1 MNTFIRLIR
10 HLLTTSASGRRAFPT
25 ATLQVIEQRIAE
37 GESQHR
43 AEIRLIVEPSLPLGS
58 VLRRITSRER
68 ALALFA
74 QYGIWDTEENCGMLV
89 YINMAD
95 HKIEIVTDRGI
106 GKKVAAE
113 VWQAICNDMTQG
125 FKQDAYLD
133 STLAALGKINALLQ
147 QHFPATGS
155 RINQLPNRPL
165 ML

>member
-43 AEIRLIVEPSLPLGS
+43 AEIR
-58 VLRRITSRER
+58 
-68 ALALFA
+68 LFA